1 MTPEILQ
8 GLLWAV
14 RSGLRLEALNLR
26 AGHGVADPNYRPPQL
41 PYSAVIGPL
50 NLAVES
56 ERDLPRSI
64 FIWVRTAGY
73 LSGGERPAD
82 HPVPDPGQLH
92 LRFDT
97 DATVHLSLD
106 FEDLTGEPF
115 NAGDTGTAVAAVIQ
129 TALVERIDAEEVEIE
144 GGELDP
150 TRSSELREA
159 TIRWDRA
166 RHRLVI
172 ASGRRGVV
180 GVESDALDQVSR
192 VEVLAGPNDLA
203 EALGFNRDAIMVDG
217 RIVRHRIP
225 TPTAVAVDV
234 RLDLWA
240 GSQREL
246 ALIMDQWSRITPT
259 RGHLLTRTGLL
270 SADAAHGDVLLSLQR
285 LGESATPWTL
295 LQLEPE
301 LGFVDRLAGTRPR
314 QSAPGLVDAQRVHLA
329 GNATVAWTVYQAP
342 PVPQPWRSGHPAPD
356 GYSLTWG
363 LQLEGGA
370 VGQEARIL
378 HLAHGNQTALQID
391 LTIAEEEEELF
402 GHIRASAQHDDGTP
416 FPAAEGRVRLTTLQA
431 GADLHVLV
439 SARSGRPALFVNG
452 MPIEP
457 LPDAPDPEP
466 DPVPGTPSG
475 GDDML
480 LIIGDPTAADF
491 DFNIIHLQLH
501 GRPFG
506 PTDPLLR
513 RSLSHAAQ
521 WRIGD
526 PIALVSTKTGYSA
539 AGEAFHAAV
548 IAVEG
553 EQVRLDR
560 PLTGNWS
567 RAGTLVYQHSLFY
580 SQKQLR
586 RRDDFMNQLFRITA
600 EYRISAFLEERLPA
614 TTAPLVEEPEVEIR
628 GLPRLLAE
636 EANPDAPDY
645 KIRPAPG
652 RPRVLPTLINR

>member
-1 MTPEILQ
+1 M
-8 GLLWAV
+8 LWAV

-41 PYSAVIGPL
+41 PYAAVIGPL

-73 LSGGERPAD
+73 LSGGARLAD
-82 HPVPDPGQLH
+82 HLVPDPGELH
-92 LRFDT
+92 LRLDT
-97 DATVHLSLD
+97 DATVHLALD
-106 FEDLTGEPF
+106 FGELTGEPF
-115 NAGDTGTAVAAVIQ
+115 NEEDTGTAVAAVIQ
-129 TALVERIDAEEVEIE
+129 AALADRIDAEAVEIE

-166 RHRLVI
+166 SHRLVI

-180 GVESDALDQVSR
+180 GVESNAFDQVSR

-203 EALGFNRDAIMVDG
+203 EALGFNQDVIMVDG

-225 TPTAVAVDV
+225 NPTAVAVDV

-240 GSQREL
+240 GRQREL

-270 SADAAHGDVLLSLQR
+270 SADAAVGDTLLRLQR

-314 QSAPGLVDAQRVHLA
+314 QSTPGLVDAHGVHLT
-329 GNATVAWTVYQAP
+329 GNATVTWAVYQAP

-363 LQLEGGA
+363 LQLEGGT
-370 VGQEARIL
+370 VGQEVRIL

-391 LTIAEEEEELF
+391 LTIAEEEDELF

-416 FPAAEGRVRLTTLQA
+416 FPAAEGRVRMTTLQA

-439 SARSGRPALFVNG
+439 SARSGRLALFVDG
-452 MPIEP
+452 MTIEP
-457 LPDAPDPEP
+457 LPDAL
-466 DPVPGTPSG
+466 DPVPGMPAG

-480 LIIGDPTAADF
+480 LIIGDPEAVDF
-491 DFNIIHLQLH
+491 DVNILHLQLH

-521 WRIGD
+521 WRIGE
-526 PIALVSTKTGYSA
+526 PIALVTTKTGYSA
-539 AGEAFHAAV
+539 AGEAFYAAV

-560 PLTGNWS
+560 PLTRNWPRS
-567 RAGTLVYQHSLFY
+567 GTLVYQRSLFY

-614 TTAPLVEEPEVEIR
+614 TTAPLVEEPEVEVR

>member
-14 RSGLRLEALNLR
+14 RSGLRLETLNLR

-41 PYSAVIGPL
+41 PYAAVIGPL

-73 LSGGERPAD
+73 LSGGARLAD
-82 HPVPDPGQLH
+82 HLVPNPGELH
-92 LRFDT
+92 LRLDT
-97 DATVHLSLD
+97 DATVHLFLD

-115 NAGDTGTAVAAVIQ
+115 SDADTGTAVAAGMQ
-129 TALVERIDAEEVEIE
+129 AALVERIDAEAVHIE
-144 GGELDP
+144 GGQLDP

-172 ASGRRGVV
+172 ASGRRGAV
-180 GVESDALDQVSR
+180 GVESNAFDQVSR
-192 VEVLAGPNDLA
+192 VEVLAGPNDLS
-203 EALGFNRDAIMVDG
+203 EALGFNRDVIMVDG

-225 TPTAVAVDV
+225 NPTAVAVDV

-270 SADAAHGDVLLSLQR
+270 AADAAVGDTLLRLQR

-314 QSAPGLVDAQRVHLA
+314 QSTPGLVDAQGVHLT
-329 GNATVAWTVYQAP
+329 GNATVTWAVYQAP
-342 PVPQPWRSGHPAPD
+342 PVPEPWRDGHPAPD
-356 GYSLTWG
+356 GYALTVG
-363 LQLEGGA
+363 LQLEA
-370 VGQEARIL
+370 AQAGQAARIL
-378 HLAHGNQTALQID
+378 RLVHGSQTALQID
-391 LTIAEEEEELF
+391 LTIAEDDDIQF
-402 GHIRASAQHDDGTP
+402 AHIEAGAQHADGTP
-416 FPAAEGRVRLTTLQA
+416 FPTAVGRVRLTTLQA
-431 GADLHVLV
+431 GADLHALV
-439 SARSGRPALFVNG
+439 SARSGRLALFLDG

-457 LPDAPDPEP
+457 LPDAPDPGP
-466 DPVPGTPSG
+466 DPVPGTPAG
-475 GDDML
+475 GDDMEL
-480 LIIGDPTAADF
+480 VLGDPPGAGF
-491 DFNIIHLQLH
+491 DFHIRHLQLH

-513 RSLSHAAQ
+513 RSLSGASQ

-526 PIALVSTKTGYSA
+526 PLALVTTRNGYSA
-539 AGEAFHAAV
+539 AGDAFYAAV
-548 IAVEG
+548 IAVAG
-553 EQVRLDR
+553 DQIRLDR
-560 PLTGNWS
+560 PLTGNWPRS
-567 RAGTLVYQHSLFY
+567 GTLVYQRSLFY

-586 RRDDFMNQLFRITA
+586 RRDDFMNQLFRISA

-645 KIRPAPG
+645 KIRPAQG